1 MTAKISSARIAG
13 VVLCGGQSRR
23 MGMSKATL
31 PFGPETMLARTVR
44 LLSQVI
50 DKVFVVSAA
59 GQMLPPLPANARV
72 CVDEREASGPLE
84 GLRVGLTAIQSVAD
98 AAFVTGCDTP
108 LLVPAFVTRAIEL
121 LGEHD
126 AAAPKI
132 DGFYHPLAAVYR
144 PTVLPE
150 IHALIAAGQ
159 MRLTDLFDRVSTRDL
174 TEAELRA
181 VDPQLDT
188 LRNLNRPEDYLV
200 ALAVA
205 GLKPDLAIL
214 QRLSNKEL

>member
-23 MGMSKATL
+23 MGLAKATL

-44 LLSQVI
+44 LLSQVL
-50 DKVFVVSAA
+50 DKVVVVSAA
-59 GQMLPPLPANARV
+59 GQTLPLLPTNVRI
-72 CVDEREASGPLE
+72 CVDEREDSGPLE
-84 GLRVGLTAIQSVAD
+84 GLRVGLTAIQSMAD

-108 LLVPAFVTRAIEL
+108 LLVSAFVTRAIEL

-144 PTVLPE
+144 TTVLPE
-150 IHALIAAGQ
+150 IHSLIAAGQ

-188 LRNLNRPEDYLV
+188 LRNLNRPEDYLA
-200 ALAVA
+200 ALAAA
-205 GLKPDLAIL
+205 GFDSDPAIL
-214 QRLSNKEL
+214 RLLSTGEV